1 MKLSAV
7 LSDQVLYSWGGEDE
21 MRKVIVLSS
30 SAHYNLDSNLERTL
44 MVGHLFS

>member
-7 LSDQVLYSWGGEDE
+7 LSDQVLYSWGGENVK
-21 MRKVIVLSS
+21 RKVIVLSAY
-30 SAHYNLDSNLERTL
+30 AHYDLDSHLEKTL